1 MRIDYLTDTRPL
13 RQCQR
18 ESLLESALPDLGYL
32 IN

>member
-18 ESLLESALPDLGYL
+18 ESLLNLLCQAWA
-32 IN
+32 I